1 MKKRLV
7 MTILLIALEPLLFA
21 QRNLSVDINDDVYD
35 LLETAEARGLCAPLI
50 GTKPYPQ
57 QKILR
62 ILNEILDRGAPEI
75 AEEDD
80 INKSL
85 PIIKAGG
92 DEAQTELNKVV
103 QKSFK
108 ARVGKGPRGKLSAR
122 EIDVI
127 RYYIDKFTIKSE
139 NHVGW
144 VYTRAQNKSTKVPL
158 SFEYNFT
165 GEGRVSAGI
174 YTNSEFNAFAM
185 DFIAN
190 YDFSGDISK
199 YFSYNLHG
207 VLDIARVPLYE
218 RGDDYF
224 VGYSW
229 FDTFEK
235 GPSAQATVDTY
246 ELGDFVD
253 EIEENGL
260 ESARLLYGEPRR
272 RLLKKQSNTAF
283 LPFTYLRK
291 FGGQVYY
298 LENLSTSGLEGW
310 PTTLAITFA
319 ITADMRTSLLDDKIN
334 IGVGRIRHEWAAMDR
349 GSSLVLNSHA
359 LPFFAA
365 DMSFEILPCLKFSAL
380 TGILEYPNQDYI
392 AEDSWP
398 DNKEDDS
405 LFQNAFSINMLELD
419 WRYFHF
425 DFGSS
430 VVWPKRW
437 ELGYLFPLI
446 NYVVYQNHLGDNDNC
461 ALFADI
467 KFRKDGIGSI
477 WGSIYLDEINGL
489 NNNPITSARAM
500 FAGQLGVKVVIPP
513 LPFTSVSFRYTKVEP
528 FCYTHHSINYTPWYD
543 HYICENYTSGGEC
556 LGYYLPPNADEFL
569 LRFESMPKAGVACS
583 LQYQFIR
590 HGADYGSQQ
599 VQGSSLYSE
608 LSPQGR
614 DVIEKH
620 FLHDGAY
627 NWMHILSVNASYS
640 SKSNPKCP
648 FQLYGTVGFMY
659 SYYTMLDDEDY
670 EMSVLGNRKCDKNT
684 PYHFV
689 DNDEYP
695 VQCGAVITVG
705 VKLWKF

>member
-1 MKKRLV
+1 MKRLLAIIFV
-7 MTILLIALEPLLFA
+7 IYATLWVEAFS
-21 QRNLSVDINDDVYD
+21 QRCLSVDINDDVYN
-35 LLETAEARGLCAPLI
+35 LLETAQARGLCDFII
-50 GTKPYPQ
+50 GAKPYTQ
-57 QKILR
+57 QRILR
-62 ILNEILDRGAPEI
+62 ALNEILENGAPDEEI
-75 AEEDD
+75 FNDSGVNEDTVKAFVK
-80 INKSL
+80 KSFNR
-85 PIIKAGG
+85 KAG
-92 DEAQTELNKVV
+92 
-103 QKSFK
+103 
-108 ARVGKGPRGKLSAR
+108 RGPLGRLSAR
-122 EIDVI
+122 EVAVVK
-127 RYYIDKFTIKSE
+127 YYIDKFTIKEE
-139 NHVGW
+139 NHTGW
-144 VYTRAQNKSTKVPL
+144 VYTRAQNKSVKVPL

-165 GEGRVSAGI
+165 GEAKISAGL
-174 YTNSEFNAFAM
+174 YTKSDFDAVAF

-224 VGYSW
+224 IGYSW
-229 FDTFEK
+229 FDTFTTKDGTNKDNEK
-235 GPSAQATVDTY
+235 GPTFDM
-246 ELGDFVD
+246 GDFSD
-253 EIEENGL
+253 EIDNNDL
-260 ESARLLYGEPRR
+260 ESAIAMYDEPRR
-272 RLLKKQSNTAF
+272 RVLRKQSNTAY

-310 PTTLAITFA
+310 PSTTAITFA
-319 ITADMRTSLLDDKIN
+319 ITADMRTSLLNDKIN
-334 IGVGRIRHEWAAMDR
+334 IGIGRIRHEWAAMDR
-349 GSSLVLNSHA
+349 GSSLVLNSYA
-359 LPFFAA
+359 LPFFAL
-365 DMSFEILPCLKFSAL
+365 DMSFDILPCLKFSAL

-392 AEDSWP
+392 ADKSWP

-467 KFRKDGIGSI
+467 KFRKENIGSI
-477 WGSIYLDEINGL
+477 WASLYLDEINGL
-489 NNNPITSARAM
+489 NNNPFTSARAM

-528 FCYTHHSINYTPWYD
+528 FCYTHHAINYTPWYD
-543 HYICENYTSGGEC
+543 HYICENYTSGGEP

-569 LRFESMPKAGVACS
+569 VRFESVPQAGVTCN

-599 VQGSSLYSE
+599 VQGSSYYSE
-608 LSPQGR
+608 LTPDNR
-614 DVIEKH
+614 DSVEKH

-627 NWMHILSVNASYS
+627 NWMHIISVGASYS
-640 SKSNPKCP
+640 CKKNEKCP
-648 FQLYGTVGFMY
+648 FQIYGSVGFMY
-659 SYYTMLDDEDY
+659 SYYTMIGDDDY
-670 EMSVLGNRKCDKNT
+670 EMSILGNHKADGDTR
-684 PYHFV
+684 YHWV
-689 DNDEYP
+689 DNNEYP
-695 VQCGAVITVG
+695 VQCGAVISVG

>member
-1 MKKRLV
+1 MKKVL
-7 MTILLIALEPLLFA
+7 TIAIIFFTIAMNGFTQA
-21 QRNLSVDINDDVYD
+21 CISVDINDDVYN
-35 LLETAEARGLCAPLI
+35 LLETAQARGLCSFLI
-50 GTKPYPQ
+50 GTKPYTRQ
-57 QKILR
+57 RILR
-62 ILNEILDRGAPEI
+62 ALNEILDNGAPI
-75 AEEDD
+75 QNIFDEEGV
-80 INKSL
+80 NKESV
-85 PIIKAGG
+85 K
-92 DEAQTELNKVV
+92 EFVK
-103 QKSFK
+103 KSFNRK
-108 ARVGKGPRGKLSAR
+108 AGKGPRGKLSQR
-122 EIDVI
+122 EVEVV
-127 RYYIDKFTIKSE
+127 RYYIERFTPKTQS
-139 NHVGW
+139 HLGL
-144 VYTRAQNKSTKVPL
+144 VYTRAQNKSVKVPL
-158 SFEYNFT
+158 SFEYNFM
-165 GEGRVSAGI
+165 GETNLSAGL
-174 YTNSEFNAFAM
+174 YSKSDFNAFAF
-185 DFIAN
+185 DFIAHF
-190 YDFSGDISK
+190 DFSGDISK

-207 VLDIARVPLYE
+207 VLDISRVPLYE

-224 VGYSW
+224 IGYSW
-229 FDTFEK
+229 FD
-235 GPSAQATVDTY
+235 
-246 ELGDFVD
+246 DFTTKNGTHAAD
-253 EIEENGL
+253 ENKNYDLSDFADSIDSDGFDAAV
-260 ESARLLYGEPRR
+260 SKYDEPRR
-272 RLLKKQSNTAF
+272 RILRKQSNTAY

-310 PTTLAITFA
+310 PTTTAITFA

-334 IGVGRIRHEWAAMDR
+334 IGVGRVRHEWAAMDR
-349 GSSLVLNSHA
+349 GSSLVLNSNA
-359 LPFFAA
+359 LPFFAC
-365 DMSFEILPCLKFSAL
+365 DMSFDILPFLKFSNL

-392 AEDSWP
+392 ADKSWP

-467 KFRKDGIGSI
+467 KFRKDNIGSI

-489 NNNPITSARAM
+489 NNDPITSARAM

-543 HYICENYTSGGEC
+543 HYICENYTSGGEP

-569 LRFESMPKAGVACS
+569 LRFESMPQYGVTCN

-599 VQGSSLYSE
+599 VQGSSYYSE
-608 LSPQGR
+608 LTPQNR
-614 DVIEKH
+614 DSVEKH

-627 NWMHILSVNASYS
+627 NWMHIISVGASYAN
-640 SKSNPKCP
+640 KSNPKCP
-648 FQLYGTVGFMY
+648 FQIYGTVGFMY
-659 SYYTMLDDEDY
+659 SYYTMIDDDDY
-670 EMSVLGNRKCDKNT
+670 EMTILGNKKADKNT
-684 PYHFV
+684 KYHWV
-689 DNDEYP
+689 DNNEYP
-695 VQCGAVITVG
+695 VQCGAVISVG
-705 VKLWKF
+705 VKLWQF